1 VTHGRPQED
10 RARVRA
16 DRTRT
21 LQAKTALRALL
32 EEQMRASAQRR
43 TVAPM
48 SAVERKLNA
57 RLLAQAHACQAQG
70 REGGP
75 DGVACP
81 DPRR

>member
-1 VTHGRPQED
+1 MRAD
-10 RARVRA
+10 RARA
-16 DRTRT
+16 

-32 EEQMRASAQRR
+32 EEQMHASVQRR

-48 SAVERKLNA
+48 SAIERKLNA

-75 DGVACP
+75 NRLECP